1 MGCGYKPLTFLDRLT
16 GLLGWVAAALFV
28 LAGAMLT
35 WEVVAR
41 YFFVRPTIWAAEL
54 SQYCLIW
61 GCLLAMAGVLRAR
74 RHITVTAGLALMAP
88 GARRAADLAALAAIL
103 AFAVVIGLYG
113 WDIFL
118 DSWERGRTA
127 GTMLDPPVWTIELA
141 VPLGYALLAV
151 QCVAEMARTWR
162 DGPPEIGG
170 HE

>member
-1 MGCGYKPLTFLDRLT
+1 MTVLDRLT

-35 WEVVAR
+35 WEVIAR

-61 GCLLAMAGVLRAR
+61 GCMLAMAGVLRMR
-74 RHITVTAGLALMAP
+74 RHIAVTAGLALMPP
-88 GARRAADLAALAAIL
+88 GGRKAADLAALAAVL
-103 AFAVVIGLYG
+103 VFSVVVTIYG
-113 WDIFL
+113 WEIFY
-118 DSWERGRTA
+118 DSWVRGRTA
-127 GTMLDPPVWTIELA
+127 GTMLDPPVWTVELA
-141 VPLGYALLAV
+141 APIGFALLAV

-162 DGPPEIGG
+162 DGAPEPGG